1 MICLIHLTEIKTMN
15 YKFLEQQI
23 QSKLHESLFG
33 YVASPLCSFYLTLK
47 NCFYLQSL
55 CSNKCL
61 LNSKLCADC
70 FLRS

>member
-15 YKFLEQQI
+15 CKFLRQLI
-23 QSKLHESLFG
+23 QSELHERLFG

-47 NCFYLQSL
+47 NSFYLLSL

-61 LNSKLCADC
+61 LNRKLCADC